1 MAYTTI
7 DDPSAYFKVQLYT
20 GTGDA
25 QSITFNDTD
34 TNMQP
39 DLLWQKSRSHSQD
52 PRIFDAVRGGSK
64 MLYPSITNAEET
76 DAQFITAFGSD
87 GFTMGTA
94 GGNANDSGTT
104 YVAWCWKESATA
116 GFDIV
121 TYTGNGTDDTDISH
135 NLSAVPHVIICKV
148 RDVAGEQWKVYHHK
162 NTSAPET
169 DFLRL
174 EDTAATADDASVWSD
189 EAPTSSVFTLGDTN
203 GINQNTKLFVSYL
216 WSEKQ
221 GFSKFGSYVGNGNAD
236 GPMIFLGFRPAF
248 ILTKRTDGGS
258 NYWTIWDNKR
268 DPDNHCGQKIYPN
281 ATNAEQTESTG
292 NLDFVANG
300 VKIRNN
306 GGDYNGSGQTY
317 IYAAFAEA
325 PFVNSE
331 GVPCNAR

>member
-7 DDPSAYFKVQLYT
+7 DDPEAYFQVNTYT
-20 GTGDA
+20 GDGND
-25 QSITFNDTD
+25 NRDLVLPGDTD
-34 TNMQP
+34 MQP
-39 DLLWQKSRSHSQD
+39 DMIWTKNRDTTD
-52 PRIFDAVRGGSK
+52 PHTIVDAVRGGGETI
-64 MLYPSITNAEET
+64 YPNADDDEDT
-76 DAQFITAFGSD
+76 HGLGLTAFNSD
-87 GFTMGTA
+87 GYRVRTG
-94 GGNANDSGTT
+94 ANWNTNT
-104 YVAWCWKESATA
+104 EKYVGWCWKESATA

-135 NLSAVPHVIICKV
+135 NLSAVPHMIICKV
-148 RDVAGEQWKVYHHK
+148 RNVAGEQWKVYHHK

-268 DPDNHCGQKIYPN
+268 DPDNWCGQKIYPN

>member
-1 MAYTTI
+1 
-7 DDPSAYFKVQLYT
+7 
-20 GTGDA
+20 
-25 QSITFNDTD
+25 
-34 TNMQP
+34 
-39 DLLWQKSRSHSQD
+39 LLWQKSRSHGQD

-216 WSEKQ
+216 WTSIQ
-221 GFSKFGSYVGNGNAD
+221 GFSAFGKFEGNQNAD
-236 GPMIFLGFRPAF
+236 GTFVYTGFKPAMVIIKNIDRVEGWSMF
-248 ILTKRTDGGS
+248 DTKR
-258 NYWTIWDNKR
+258 N
-268 DPDNHCGQKIYPN
+268 P
-281 ATNAEQTESTG
+281 G
-292 NLDFVANG
+292 NLTDNQLRAESSVATDVDSSIAIDILSNG
-300 VKIRNN
+300 FKLRTTSTEINH
-306 GGDYNGSGQTY
+306 STCTY
-317 IYAAFAEA
+317 MAWAEA
-325 PFVNSE
+325 PLVNSN

>member
-7 DDPSAYFKVQLYT
+7 DDPEAYFQVNTYT
-20 GTGDA
+20 GDGND
-25 QSITFNDTD
+25 NRDLVLPGDTD
-34 TNMQP
+34 MQP
-39 DLLWQKSRSHSQD
+39 DMIWTKNRDTSD
-52 PRIFDAVRGGSK
+52 PNTIVDAVRGGGET
-64 MLYPSITNAEET
+64 LYPNSSATEDT
-76 DAQFITAFGSD
+76 HGLGLTAFNSD
-87 GFTMGTA
+87 GYRVRTG
-94 GGNANDSGTT
+94 ANWNTNT
-104 YVAWCWKESATA
+104 EKYVGWCWKESATA

-135 NLSAVPHVIICKV
+135 NLSAVPHMIICKV
-148 RDVAGEQWKVYHHK
+148 RNVAGEQWKVYHHK

-268 DPDNHCGQKIYPN
+268 DPDNWCGQKIYPN

-325 PFVNSE
+325 PLVNSN
-331 GVPCNAR
+331 GVPATAR

>member
-7 DDPSAYFKVQLYT
+7 DDPEAYFQVNTYT
-20 GTGDA
+20 GDGND
-25 QSITFNDTD
+25 NRDLVLPGDTD
-34 TNMQP
+34 MQP
-39 DLLWQKSRSHSQD
+39 DMIWTKNRDTTD
-52 PRIFDAVRGGSK
+52 PHTIVDAVRGGGETI
-64 MLYPSITNAEET
+64 YPNSTGAEDT
-76 DAQFITAFGSD
+76 HGLGLTAFNSD
-87 GFTMGTA
+87 GYRVRTG
-94 GGNANDSGTT
+94 ANWNTNT
-104 YVAWCWKESATA
+104 EKYVGWCWKESATA

-135 NLSAVPHVIICKV
+135 NLSAVPHMIICKV
-148 RDVAGEQWKVYHHK
+148 RNVAGEQWKVYHHK

-268 DPDNHCGQKIYPN
+268 DPDNHCGQKLHPN
-281 ATNAEQTESTG
+281 ATNAEATESTG

>member
-7 DDPSAYFKVQLYT
+7 DDPEAYFQVNTYT
-20 GTGDA
+20 GDGND
-25 QSITFNDTD
+25 NRDLVLPGDTD
-34 TNMQP
+34 MQP
-39 DLLWQKSRSHSQD
+39 DMIWTKNRDTTD
-52 PRIFDAVRGGSK
+52 PHTIVDAVRGGGETI
-64 MLYPSITNAEET
+64 YPNSTGAEDT
-76 DAQFITAFGSD
+76 HGLGLTAFNSD
-87 GFTMGTA
+87 GYRVRTG
-94 GGNANDSGTT
+94 ANWNTNT
-104 YVAWCWKESATA
+104 EKYVGWCWKESATA

-268 DPDNHCGQKIYPN
+268 DPDNWCGQKIYPN